1 MEAPCR
7 NNTKYIDVERLEF
20 TVTNACTGRCKHCS
34 NGGNASDGESLEA
47 GAAVVAVKRLAENFK
62 IKSVMTFG
70 GEPLL
75 HVETVC
81 KIHAAARECAIPNR
95 QLITNGFFSRDS
107 REIDRAAEALCA
119 SGVNDVLLSV
129 DAFHQEYIPLE
140 HVLEF
145 ADSLLRHAVPSLR
158 VQPAWLVNEAH
169 DNPYNNETKR
179 ILKIFTDKGIRANE
193 GNNIFPAGNALVYL
207 AQWFSPPEEPDLS
220 VPCGSAPYTAP
231 LDEIGGF
238 CIGPDGEVNL
248 CSISIGNI
256 YRKDIMDIV
265 NEYDPYDK
273 PSTRALLRGGV
284 AELLSYARSLG
295 ADVDIGDC
303 HTACNVCHKVM
314 AAISE

>member
-1 MEAPCR
+1 M
-7 NNTKYIDVERLEF
+7 
-20 TVTNACTGRCKHCS
+20 
-34 NGGNASDGESLEA
+34 
-47 GAAVVAVKRLAENFK
+47 
-62 IKSVMTFG
+62 
-70 GEPLL
+70 
-75 HVETVC
+75 ETVC

-193 GNNIFPAGNALVYL
+193 GNNIFPAGNALST
-207 AQWFSPPEEPDLS
+207 WPS
-220 VPCGSAPYTAP
+220 GSRRLKNRICRFPWLRPLYGP

-238 CIGPDGEVNL
+238 V
-248 CSISIGNI
+248 
-256 YRKDIMDIV
+256 
-265 NEYDPYDK
+265 
-273 PSTRALLRGGV
+273 
-284 AELLSYARSLG
+284 
-295 ADVDIGDC
+295 
-303 HTACNVCHKVM
+303 
-314 AAISE
+314 